1 MLAKERLSGSFW
13 PARDA
18 RSAMIA
24 AGVAAL
30 VGLAVLSACARP
42 SVHHVATPDEVAS
55 ACAGVPDVERDHPSM
70 LQRPELEG
78 VRESMGEQRYIK
90 FSRQELRGAEL
101 LVRPT
106 PGVSRQWIAR
116 VIRCHVA
123 YSDLPGAAAPR
134 IMPDPLLVDEAN
146 VTFDETETAF
156 VIRIQGTNKT
166 EGEEILA
173 RAQRLVA
180 P

>member
-1 MLAKERLSGSFW
+1 V
-13 PARDA
+13 RDA
-18 RSAMIA
+18 RPVVA
-24 AGVAAL
+24 AVTAL
-30 VGLAVLSACARP
+30 VGVALIPAACARP
-42 SVHHVATPDEVAS
+42 PVHHAATPDEVAS

-70 LQRPELEG
+70 LQPPELEG
-78 VRESMGEQRYIK
+78 VRQSLGEQRYIK
-90 FSRQELRGAEL
+90 FTRQELRGAEL

-123 YSDLPGAAAPR
+123 YHELPGTNAPQAL
-134 IMPDPLLVDEAN
+134 DEPLFVDDAQ
-146 VTFDETETAF
+146 VTFDETDTSF
-156 VIRIQGTNKT
+156 VIRIQGSNRA

-180 P
+180 R

>member
-1 MLAKERLSGSFW
+1 MLARGRPSGSFW
-13 PARDA
+13 PAFDA
-18 RSAMIA
+18 RSAAIA
-24 AGVAAL
+24 AGFAAL
-30 VGLAVLSACARP
+30 VSLGVPACARP
-42 SVHHVATPDEVAS
+42 AVHHVATPDEVAS

-70 LQRPELEG
+70 LQPPELEG

-90 FSRQELRGAEL
+90 FTRQELRGAEL

-116 VIRCHVA
+116 VIQCHVA
-123 YSDLPGAAAPR
+123 YQDLPGAGVPEASA
-134 IMPDPLLVDEAN
+134 DPFRVDEAN
-146 VTFDETETAF
+146 ITFGETDTSF
-156 VIRIQGTNKT
+156 VIRIQGANKA

-180 P
+180 R